1 MSCITRLVRDTNQ
14 LANGPHRHFVRVFF
28 KTQGVYFFRGWG
40 VTTRPFGE
48 RKRGD
53 ALYFF

>member
-1 MSCITRLVRDTNQ
+1 MDRIGISCGL
-14 LANGPHRHFVRVFF
+14 FF